1 MRLCDLDK
9 YERITIQCHDNPDP
23 DALASAFGL
32 QRYFEQKGKSA
43 RIIYSGQFKIRKSN
57 LMLMIKEL
65 DIPVSYYP
73 ADKGRIEGL
82 LLTVDCQYGQGNV
95 AKLEADDIAVIDH
108 HNGIADT
115 PLCEI
120 RPELGSCSTLIWKM
134 MSDEGIDILND
145 RALCTALYYGL
156 MTDTG
161 NFSELSHPLDRD
173 MRDCLICNEAQIRM
187 FTNSNIS
194 LEEMRITGEALA
206 GYETL
211 STYSCG
217 ILKADEC
224 DPNILGIISDMA
236 LQVAEFNVVIAY
248 GHVSGGY
255 KLSVRTCTREVMADE
270 FIRFVTAD
278 VGSGGG
284 HDFKAGGFISEDKL
298 AKNHPGMSFP
308 DYLDDVIKKYFE
320 SFTIILAAQY
330 EPDMSTFGKYMKNR
344 ITVGYIDPL
353 SFLEKNTR
361 IRVRTLEGDT
371 DLVVDGEFYLMVGI
385 LGEVYPIT
393 KEKFGKSYESSS
405 DPFDMT
411 MEYIPRIYTQ
421 PDGKVYELA
430 QYILPCRARGTSY
443 IYAKQLD
450 KNVKLFTKWYEEKYM
465 RGLAGDFIACRTD
478 DVHDFYVIRS
488 DIFDIT
494 YSPAD

>member
-1 MRLCDLDK
+1 MRLSDL
-9 YERITIQCHDNPDP
+9 ERFENITIQCHDNPDP

-32 QRYFEQKGKSA
+32 YRYFSQKGKNV
-43 RIIYSGQFKIRKSN
+43 RIIYSGKFKIGKSN

-65 DIPVSYYP
+65 EIPVSYYA
-73 ADKGRIEGL
+73 ADNGDVDGL

-95 AKLEADDIAVIDH
+95 AKLTADNVAVIDH
-108 HNGIADT
+108 HNGTADT
-115 PLCEI
+115 DLSEI
-120 RPELGSCSTLIWKM
+120 RPELGSCATLVWKM
-134 MSDEGIDILND
+134 MSDEGVDVMED
-145 RALCTALYYGL
+145 RTLCTALYYGL

-173 MRDCLICNEAQIRM
+173 MRDCLIYNEAQIRM

-206 GYETL
+206 GYESI

-255 KLSVRTCTREVMADE
+255 KLSVRSCTKEVMADE
-270 FIRFVTAD
+270 FIRFVTD
-278 VGSGGG
+278 RVGSGGG

-298 AKNHPGMSFP
+298 GANFPGKDFS
-308 DYLDDVIKKYFE
+308 DYLKEVLGRYFE
-320 SFTIILAAQY
+320 SFTIIRAAEY
-330 EPDMSTFGKYMKNR
+330 EPDLSEFTKYSKNKLVIGYVDPMSF
-344 ITVGYIDPL
+344 ID
-353 SFLEKNTR
+353 KNTR

-371 DLVVDGEFYLMVGI
+371 DLVVEDDFYLMVGI
-385 LGEVYPIT
+385 LGEVYPIS
-393 KEKFGKSYESSS
+393 KEKFAAGYEGT
-405 DPFDMT
+405 DRTPDLKF
-411 MEYIPRIYTQ
+411 EYSPRVYIQ
-421 PDGKVYELA
+421 PEGTIYELA
-430 QYILPCRARGTSY
+430 EHIKPCIPTGTSY
-443 IYAKQLD
+443 IFARKLD
-450 KNVKLFTKWYEEKYM
+450 KNIKLFTKWYEEKYM
-465 RGLAGDFIACRTD
+465 KGVAGDYIACRAD
-478 DVHDFYVIRS
+478 DLHDFYVIRG

-494 YSPAD
+494 YSPVS

>member
-1 MRLCDLDK
+1 
-9 YERITIQCHDNPDP
+9 
-23 DALASAFGL
+23 
-32 QRYFEQKGKSA
+32 
-43 RIIYSGQFKIRKSN
+43 
-57 LMLMIKEL
+57 
-65 DIPVSYYP
+65 
-73 ADKGRIEGL
+73 
-82 LLTVDCQYGQGNV
+82 
-95 AKLEADDIAVIDH
+95 
-108 HNGIADT
+108 
-115 PLCEI
+115 
-120 RPELGSCSTLIWKM
+120 
-134 MSDEGIDILND
+134 
-145 RALCTALYYGL
+145 
-156 MTDTG
+156 
-161 NFSELSHPLDRD
+161 
-173 MRDCLICNEAQIRM
+173 MRDPSRTRKL
-187 FTNSNIS
+187 
-194 LEEMRITGEALA
+194 LEALA

-270 FIRFVTAD
+270 FIRFVTND

-298 AKNHPGMSFP
+298 AKTFPGMTFP
-308 DYLDDVIKKYFE
+308 DYLDDIIKKYFE
-320 SFTIILAAQY
+320 SFTIILAASY
-330 EPDMSTFGKYMKNR
+330 EPDMSLFGKYMKNR

-353 SFLEKNTR
+353 AFLEKNTR

-393 KEKFGKSYESSS
+393 KEKFNKSYEDSS
-405 DPFDMT
+405 DPFDAT

-421 PDGKVYELA
+421 PEGTVYELSR
-430 QYILPCRARGTSY
+430 YIMPCVARGTSY

-465 RGLAGDFIACRTD
+465 RGLAGDYIACRTD
-478 DVHDFYVIRS
+478 DMHDFYVIRS

-494 YSPAD
+494 YSPVD